1 MAEATSTVSVFG
13 ATGLIGSSV
22 IHELLEDG
30 YSIRIFARDVEKS
43 RRMFPEV
50 KEHITWNYTRDDW
63 KQKLE
68 GSAVVMNFSGAPI
81 FRKWKGNY
89 RREIWDSR
97 VEATR
102 QIVDAISKCKNKP
115 AILINGSAAGIY
127 GYDSFD
133 DREIDENTPAGK
145 DFWGD
150 LVTAWEREALAATH
164 LGIRVVLIRTSVVLT
179 MKDGA
184 LPQLVSVFRKGIG
197 GPISPGN
204 QWFPWI
210 HVDDEVGLITFAL
223 ENDSVS
229 GPLNASDPQVPTMN
243 EFAATLGEVM
253 HKGSRVRI
261 PITVIRLMMGEVAN
275 VLARGKKVVPRRAVE
290 LGYRFRF
297 TDLRAALMNLMGAS
311 S

>member
-1 MAEATSTVSVFG
+1 MEGKSNTVSVFG

-22 IHELLEDG
+22 VRALAEDG
-30 YSIRIFARDVEKS
+30 YTIRIFARDVEKS
-43 RRMFPEV
+43 RRMFPEIT
-50 KEHITWNYTRDDW
+50 EHVVWDYSRDDW

-81 FRKWKGNY
+81 FQKWKGDY
-89 RREIWDSR
+89 KKEIRDSR

-102 QIVDAISKCKNKP
+102 QIVDAIGKCTEKP
-115 AILINGSAAGIY
+115 ALLINGSASGIY

-133 DREIDENTPAGK
+133 DNELDESSPPGR

-150 LVTAWEREALAATH
+150 LVTAWEKEAMAATDI
-164 LGIRVVLIRTSVVLT
+164 GVRVVLIRTSVVLT
-179 MKDGA
+179 MKGGA
-184 LPQLVSVFRKGIG
+184 LPQLASVFRKGIG

-210 HVDDEVGLITFAL
+210 HEDDEIGLILFAL
-223 ENDSVS
+223 ENDNVS

-261 PITVIRLMMGEVAN
+261 PITVIRLMMGEVSN
-275 VLARGKKVVPRRAVE
+275 VLARGKKVVPRRAME
-290 LGYRFRF
+290 LGYKFRY
-297 TDLRAALMNLMGAS
+297 TDLESALSDLMS
-311 S
+311 SGP

>member
-1 MAEATSTVSVFG
+1 MEKAASTVSVFG

-22 IHELLEDG
+22 IQALAKNG
-30 YSIRIFARDVEKS
+30 YFIRIFARDVEKS
-43 RRMFPEV
+43 RRMFPDV
-50 KEHITWNYTRDDW
+50 GEHIVWDYTLDDW
-63 KQKLE
+63 KEKLE

-81 FRKWKGNY
+81 FQKWKGNY
-89 RREIWDSR
+89 RREIWNSR

-102 QIVDAISKCKNKP
+102 QIVDALSRCKEKP
-115 AILINGSAAGIY
+115 AVLINGSASGIY

-133 DREIDENTPAGK
+133 DRDIDENTPPGK

-150 LVTAWEREALAATH
+150 LVTAWEKEALAAAG

-179 MKDGA
+179 MKGGA
-184 LPQLVSVFRKGIG
+184 LPQLASVFRKGIG

-210 HVDDEVGLITFAL
+210 HVDDEVGLVMFAL
-223 ENDSVS
+223 ENGNVS

-253 HKGSRVRI
+253 HRGSRVRI

-275 VLARGKKVVPRRAVE
+275 VLARGKKVIPRRAME

-297 TDLRAALMNLMGAS
+297 TDLKAALMDLMGS
-311 S
+311 DS